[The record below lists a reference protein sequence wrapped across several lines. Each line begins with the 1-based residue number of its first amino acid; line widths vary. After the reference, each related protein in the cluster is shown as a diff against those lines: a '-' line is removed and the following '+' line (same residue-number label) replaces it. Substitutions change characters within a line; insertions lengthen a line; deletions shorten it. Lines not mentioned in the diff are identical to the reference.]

1 MIQETITEKA
11 ETEKL
16 PERLKSLDAL
26 RGFDMFWIMG
36 AEEVFILL
44 GSLTGLPA
52 LQWWAGQMSHVAW
65 HGFHAYDMIFPLF
78 LFIAGVSFPFSAK
91 KRMQTEGGRH
101 SLYRHIFTRGLLLL
115 LIGIVYNNGIS
126 FDFENLR
133 YASVLARIGL
143 AWMFAALIFMHT
155 KSWKSRMIWFWG
167 LLIFYWLLFV
177 LFKAPD
183 LGDPDPYSMRG
194 NIASY
199 IDRLLLP
206 GRFCCFEYG
215 ENEGILAL
223 ISATGTG
230 LLGMLTGELLLT
242 NRKPMQKVLSMTIAG
257 VALMLVGQLWN
268 LTFPINKI
276 LWSSSFVCWVGGL
289 SLLLLALFYL
299 VIDVWKLRKWA
310 FFFVVIGVNPITI
323 YLANRI
329 IGWEDANAFIVGGIA
344 NLFPETWAPLI
355 MAIGYVMI
363 GWIFLY
369 FLYRKRI
376 FLKV

>member
-1 MIQETITEKA
+1 MEQPTKK
-11 ETEKL
+11 ETES
-16 PERLKSLDAL
+16 ERLRSLDAL

-52 LQWWAGQMSHVAW
+52 LQWWAGQMSHVEW

-78 LFIAGVSFPFSAK
+78 LFIAGVSFPFSAA
-91 KRMQTEGGRH
+91 KRMQGENGRRT
-101 SLYRHIFTRGLLLL
+101 LYRHIFKRGILLVI
-115 LIGIVYNNGIS
+115 IGIIYNNGIS
-126 FDFENLR
+126 FNFENMR
-133 YASVLARIGL
+133 YASVLGRIGL

-155 KSWKSRMIWFWG
+155 KNWKSRIFWFWG
-167 LLIFYWLLFV
+167 LLFFYWFLFV
-177 LFKAPD
+177 FFKAPD
-183 LGDPDPYSMRG
+183 LGDPDHYSMKG

-215 ENEGILAL
+215 ENEGLLAL
-223 ISATGTG
+223 IPAIGTG
-230 LLGMLTGELLLT
+230 LLGMLTGELLMT
-242 NRKPMQKVLSMTIAG
+242 KKKPMHKVIWMSLAAI
-257 VALMLVGQLWN
+257 LMMIIGKIWD

-299 VIDVWKLRKWA
+299 IIDVWKKRKWA
-310 FFFVVIGVNPITI
+310 FFFVVIGMNPITI

-329 IGWEDANAFIVGGIA
+329 IHWNDTNEFFFGSIA
-344 NLFPETWAPLI
+344 ALFPDNWGELVI
-355 MAIGYVMI
+355 SIGYVTI
-363 GWIFLY
+363 GWLFLY
-369 FLYRKRI
+369 FLYKKNI

>member
-1 MIQETITEKA
+1 MIEAA

-36 AEEVFILL
+36 AEELFILL

-52 LQWWAGQMSHVAW
+52 LQWWAGQMTHVEW

-78 LFIAGVSFPFSAK
+78 LFIAGVSFPFSVK

-101 SLYRHIFTRGLLLL
+101 SLYRHIVKRGLLLV

-155 KSWKSRMIWFWG
+155 KSWKTRMIWFWG

-206 GRFCCFEYG
+206 GQFCCFEYG

-230 LLGMLTGELLLT
+230 LLGMLTGELLLS
-242 NRKPMQKVLSMTIAG
+242 NSKPVQKLLSMSIAG

-299 VIDVWKLRKWA
+299 IIDVWKRSKWA

-329 IGWEDANAFIVGGIA
+329 IRWEDANEFMVGGIA
-344 NLFPETWAPLI
+344 NLFPEAWGPLI
-355 MAIGYVMI
+355 MAIGYVMM
-363 GWIFLY
+363 GWLFLY

>member
-1 MIQETITEKA
+1 MEQKTEA
-11 ETEKL
+11 SQQ

-52 LQWWAGQMSHVAW
+52 LQWWANQMSHVEW

-78 LFIAGVSFPFSAK
+78 LFIAGASFPFSTK
-91 KRMQTEGGRH
+91 KRLSVEGGRQ
-101 SLYRHIFTRGLLLL
+101 SLYRHIFKRGLLLV
-115 LIGIVYNNGIS
+115 LIGIIYNNGVS
-126 FDFENLR
+126 FDFANLR
-133 YASVLARIGL
+133 YASVLGRIGL
-143 AWMFAALIFMHT
+143 AWMFAALIFINT
-155 KSWKSRMIWFWG
+155 KNRKTRVIWFWG

-183 LGDPDPYSMRG
+183 LGDPDRYSMRG

-206 GRFCCFEYG
+206 GSFCCFDYG

-230 LLGMLTGELLLT
+230 LLGMLTGEVLLT
-242 NRKPMQKVLSMTIAG
+242 NRKPMGKVLYMAVAG
-257 VALMLVGQLWN
+257 VALMIVGQVWN

-289 SLLLLALFYL
+289 SMLLLALFYL
-299 VIDVWKLRKWA
+299 IIDVWKFGKWA
-310 FFFVVIGVNPITI
+310 FFFVVIGMNPITI
-323 YLANRI
+323 YLANQI
-329 IGWEDANAFIVGGIA
+329 IRWENANEFIFRGIA
-344 NLFPETWAPLI
+344 NLFPEAWAPLL
-355 MAIGYVMI
+355 MSIGYVMI
-363 GWIFLY
+363 GWLFLY
-369 FLYRKRI
+369 ILYRQKI
-376 FLKV
+376 FLKI